1 MTAQH
6 AAPARRRRA
15 PVAVGDVVLG
25 ALSVVGGLAVVL
37 YARGMPTVGGLP
49 GPGLFPMIIG
59 WFFVVLGAVLVL
71 QAVVAARRG
80 GAAPEAGG
88 AAPPGAQEQVV
99 AGHETDEETAA
110 AVQDPGS
117 GSTAA
122 PASTAQGGHWSS
134 AAVVLGGIV
143 FYVLAAELL
152 GFPITMFLVLAAIM
166 LVLRSRVVAA
176 VLTAAGITAG
186 LYAVFELLLLVQLP
200 DGFLG

>member
-1 MTAQH
+1 VTAQH
-6 AAPARRRRA
+6 ATADSRRRA

-25 ALSVVGGLAVVL
+25 ALCVLGGLAVVL

-59 WFFVVLGAVLVL
+59 WFFVVLGTALVL
-71 QAVVAARRG
+71 QTVVAARRG
-80 GAAPEAGG
+80 GAAHEGDG
-88 AAPPGAQEQVV
+88 IAAPAAEEPVV
-99 AGHETDEETAA
+99 TDHETDEEAVA
-110 AVQDPGS
+110 AVEGPGS

-122 PASTAQGGHWSS
+122 PASTAQGGHWSN

-176 VLTAAGITAG
+176 VLTAAGITAC

>member
-1 MTAQH
+1 MTAPH
-6 AAPARRRRA
+6 AAPAGRRRA

-25 ALSVVGGLAVVL
+25 ALSVVGGLAVVI
-37 YARGMPTVGGLP
+37 YATGMPTVGGLP

-71 QAVVAARRG
+71 QTVVAARRG

-88 AAPPGAQEQVV
+88 AAPQETEER
-99 AGHETDEETAA
+99 ATADHGTDEE
-110 AVQDPGS
+110 AVATVQGPGS